1 MVDSDL
7 MENIMEIPGPACG
20 GGEGEAR
27 RAQNTEDSV
36 FKE

>member
-7 MENIMEIPGPACG
+7 MEIPGSACG
-20 GGEGEAR
+20 GGEGEAGR
-27 RAQNTEDSV
+27 TQSAEDSV